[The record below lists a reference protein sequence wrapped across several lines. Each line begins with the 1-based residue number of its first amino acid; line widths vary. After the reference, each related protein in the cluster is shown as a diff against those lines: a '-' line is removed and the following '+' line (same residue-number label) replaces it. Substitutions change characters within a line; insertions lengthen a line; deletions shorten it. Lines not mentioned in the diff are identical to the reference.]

1 MKFLKSYATGLGAL
15 MLAIGFIATTLVPE
29 RRGYVLS
36 VGLFGLALFVTG
48 LLLDR
53 VRVIAILRGRRSRAA
68 GASLGYILTVLAV
81 LLLVNFLAGRHHR
94 RFDTTENKVFSLSEQ
109 TTKILEA
116 LPRDVTI
123 TAFFQD
129 GAPTKE
135 RLKDLMEEYQARS
148 PKLKFS
154 FVDPD
159 SHPADAKRYGI
170 TEYGTV
176 VIESGKQEARVTSA
190 EEEALTNALIKVTR
204 DREVT
209 VYVVSGHGERDLKDS
224 ERVGLSL
231 LKEALEKQHYTVK
244 PLSLDH
250 GVPADASVVVIA
262 GAQRPFL
269 AVQVAM
275 IRDHLDK
282 GGRLLYLQ
290 DPDTD
295 TGFKDLLAAY
305 GIAIRKDVVIDR
317 VSQLFGGDA
326 RVPMIP
332 ADGYDEF
339 HPITKSFRLQTFYP
353 LASSIDVRSSPPEG
367 VTVTK
372 LAQTSTY
379 SWGET
384 SQEEFRTG
392 RITLNEGVDTK
403 GPLAIGVAIVRH
415 AAAPKS
421 PDGKEPPAKGPPETR
436 LVVFGDSDFVS
447 NASVNTAGNGD
458 LALNSIAW
466 LAEQEDLVSIR
477 PKTNTP
483 RIAILTRQQVFYYF
497 WSIVVLPLVITVVLG
512 VGIWLRRKKL

>member
-1 MKFLKSYATGLGAL
+1 MTFLKNYASGLGAL
-15 MLAIGFIATTLVPE
+15 VLAVDFIANTLVPE
-29 RRGYVLS
+29 RRAYVLS
-36 VGLFGLALFVTG
+36 LGIFGLALLVTG
-48 LLLDR
+48 LLLNRAR
-53 VRVIAILRGRRSRAA
+53 VLAVLRGRRSRAA

-81 LLLVNFLAGRHHR
+81 LLLVNFLAGRHHK
-94 RFDTTENKVFSLSEQ
+94 RFDLTENKVFSLSEQ
-109 TTKILEA
+109 TIKILES

-123 TAFFQD
+123 TAFYQD

-148 PKLKFS
+148 RKLKFS

-176 VIESGKQEARVTSA
+176 VIESGKQESRVTAA

-204 DREVT
+204 DRELNVAF
-209 VYVVSGHGERDLKDS
+209 VSGHGERDLKDS
-224 ERVGLSL
+224 ERGGLTL
-231 LKEALEKQHYTVK
+231 LKEALEKQHYAVK
-244 PLSLDH
+244 PLPLDQ

-262 GAQRPFL
+262 GPQRPFL
-269 AVQVAM
+269 EAQVTM
-275 IRDHLDK
+275 IRNYLDK
-282 GGRLLYLQ
+282 GGRLFYMQ

-295 TGFKDLLAAY
+295 PGFKDLLAAY
-305 GIAIRKDVVIDR
+305 GVAVRKDVVIDR

-326 RVPMIP
+326 RTPMVP

-339 HPITKSFRLQTFYP
+339 HAITKTFRLQTFFP
-353 LASSIDVRSSPPEG
+353 LASSVDVRSSLPDG

-372 LAQTSTY
+372 LAQTSPY

-384 SQEEFRTG
+384 NPEEFKKG
-392 RITLNEGVDTK
+392 HVTLNEGIDTK
-403 GPLAIGVAIVRH
+403 GPLVLGVAIVRH
-415 AAAPKS
+415 APATKGESAKGKPENAAP
-421 PDGKEPPAKGPPETR
+421 DTR
-436 LVVFGDSDFVS
+436 LVLFGDSDFIA
-447 NASVNTAGNGD
+447 NASVNAAGNGD

-466 LAEQEDLVSIR
+466 LAEQENLVSIR

-497 WSIVVLPLVITVVLG
+497 WSIVALPLVVTVVLG